1 VLAEGELTV
10 SLVGVRL
17 DDTEDCELP
26 EVDMDKS
33 LEVVREDEQE
43 IEDRGKIG

>member
-10 SLVGVRL
+10 SLVDVRL
-17 DDTEDCELP
+17 DDTEDCEIL

-33 LEVVREDEQE
+33 LEVAREGEQE
-43 IEDRGKIG
+43 IEDRGKIS